1 MLYLC
6 NICCSSAT
14 SVVFL
19 QQPINIGFSEY
30 YYKLIVESQEIT
42 FDIIVES
49 QEITFEVIVE
59 SQGETNEYI

>member
-42 FDIIVES
+42 F
-49 QEITFEVIVE
+49 EVIVE